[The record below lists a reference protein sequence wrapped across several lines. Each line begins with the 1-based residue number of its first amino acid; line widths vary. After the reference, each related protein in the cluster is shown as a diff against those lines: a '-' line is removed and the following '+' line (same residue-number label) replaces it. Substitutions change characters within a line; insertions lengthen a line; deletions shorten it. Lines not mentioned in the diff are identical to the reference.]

1 MGDGRNCIQTKEKD
15 GYFLQHRPF
24 LIARKIF
31 FVGYCYLFCDH
42 LHLYIRAPE
51 DKKGG
56 QAKKVD
62 RFGQLFLMGF

>member
-31 FVGYCYLFCDH
+31 FLVIVTCFVII
-42 LHLYIRAPE
+42 YIYIYEPRKI
-51 DKKGG
+51 KKGVKR
-56 QAKKVD
+56 KKLIDLVS
-62 RFGQLFLMGF
+62 FF